1 MDQQTAPARG
11 HTPGKTVA
19 VRLALFVIGM
29 TVLMVVLKQLLG

>member
-1 MDQQTAPARG
+1 MNQQMAPKAV

-19 VRLALFVIGM
+19 LRLALFVIGM